1 MNDDDKALRMA
12 LANQLAAGGY
22 LRTAPW
28 QAAVEA
34 VPRHAFL
41 RGGFFEQVTGS
52 TPTAW
57 RPVMPHDPNWLR
69 RCYDDDS
76 LVTQIAGTIV
86 PRDIRGEILRAPT
99 SSSTMP
105 GLVVRMLEELQVDY
119 GHRVLEIGTGTGYST
134 GLLCHRLGD
143 DHVTSVDV
151 DEDVA
156 GRARI
161 ALGDTGF
168 HPRILTGDGLTGD
181 PDGTP
186 YDRLIATC
194 GVVDLPYA
202 WVEQTRPGGIIL
214 ATLCGWLHSS
224 ELARL
229 TVGEDGTA
237 RGRFLGGQISFM
249 LARPQLPPPLGM
261 LPDLDDG
268 DAHPTSLAP
277 DILDDWNTRFV
288 AQLAA
293 PKAQHI
299 SLDRNG
305 RTEHVLIDVSAGAW
319 ASLFQDRDRYG
330 DGWTVRQ
337 GGPARLWDA
346 VEAHVARWRADGA
359 PALERFEVVVTSEGQ
374 TVTWPKG

>member
-1 MNDDDKALRMA
+1 MTDDDKALRMA
-12 LANQLAAGGY
+12 LANRLAAGGY

-28 QAAVEA
+28 RTAIEE
-34 VPRHAFL
+34 VPRHDFL
-41 RGGFFEQVTGS
+41 RGGFFDHVADS
-52 TPTAW
+52 APTAW
-57 RPVMPHDPNWLR
+57 RPVLPHDPGWLR

-105 GLVVRMLEELQVDY
+105 GLVVRMLEDLQVED

-143 DHVTSVDV
+143 DHVTSVEIDQ
-151 DEDVA
+151 DVA
-156 GRARI
+156 GRARG
-161 ALGDTGF
+161 ALGNIGY
-168 HPRILTGDGLTGD
+168 HPRALVGDGLVGD
-181 PDGTP
+181 TDGAP

-194 GVVDLPYA
+194 GVVDVPYA

-214 ATLCGWLHSS
+214 ATLCGWLYSS

-237 RGRFLGGQISFM
+237 HGRFLGGQISFM
-249 LARPQLPPPLGM
+249 LVRPQLPPPLGM
-261 LPDLDDG
+261 LPDLDSG
-268 DAHPTSLAP
+268 AERPTSLGA
-277 DILDDWNTRFV
+277 DALDDWNTRFV

-293 PKAQHI
+293 PGAQRI
-299 SLDRNG
+299 RLDRNG

-319 ASLFQDRDRYG
+319 ASLAQVG
-330 DGWTVRQ
+330 DDWTVRQ
-337 GGPARLWDA
+337 GGPARLWD
-346 VEAHVARWRADGA
+346 VIEGHINRWRADGA
-359 PALERFEVVVTSEGQ
+359 PDLEQFEVTVTPEGQ
-374 TVTWPKG
+374 TVTWPKV